1 MSQESAALLKE
12 SKSRVFEKWQANDDL
27 VDLLSWCDFVYEAYL
42 LYQLLTEKQNK
53 LKVALN
59 IRETKLVI
67 QKSSEKFLS
76 QVQKSDEI
84 FVEHLKQLED
94 IKTKL
99 VNVLALSTSSHADE
113 DLGQIYHIQEELS
126 K

>member
-12 SKSRVFEKWQANDDL
+12 SKSRDFTTWQANDDL

-42 LYQLLTEKQNK
+42 LYQLLTEKQTQ
-53 LKVALN
+53 LKEAENLK
-59 IRETKLVI
+59 ETKLVL

-76 QVQKSDEI
+76 QVQKSNGI
-84 FVEHLKQLED
+84 FEQHLKQLEI

-99 VNVLALSTSSHADE
+99 VNVLAASTSNHADE